1 MPNINRV
8 FTGGLN
14 LDDHPYR
21 LPENAYLDSLNITRD
36 SQGEGQD
43 GVVANILGNVSVS
56 NSLPSGTNKIIGGL
70 ADKLRNRYYFFNWNS
85 NGNNGIYYYSQDT
98 GVVTKILLS
107 KTDSG
112 GIDILNFNP
121 SYKIYGVNLIYRD
134 DIEGDLLYFNDGLN
148 EPRVINTVRT
158 YATWLEEYISVA
170 KAPPQMSPKVTYEN
184 DNEVTTIVTPVL
196 TGDKSID
203 QDLFTGGIQTD
214 FVSLDSI
221 TSDVFT
227 LGVGGQSL
235 TYTGAAATADF
246 DITFPFSYNFPSGT
260 ATVVL
265 TKNGTPIAAS
275 SQTVSAGFSGF
286 LYSKQF
292 SEALATN
299 DVLRLRVTI
308 TTPISY
314 PTQFFTCNSGSFEIS
329 TSITNQKVSVNN
341 LRNSL
346 FQFKYRFVF
355 ADFEKSVWSS
365 ASIVPLPNQ
374 DSLLLTE
381 DDITKNC
388 RISVSMSTGGI
399 DVAKI
404 ELAARQT
411 KDGVTSDYFLI
422 DSFDKDELS
431 IADNDIYTFNFYN
444 DGLYSTI
451 DIIESLLLQ
460 DYVPQKA
467 KAQEILNGN
476 TPIYGAITEGYDKV
490 STSLEM
496 STLQETD
503 GYFLDYCGLLFFAQV
518 SGLDS
523 GVSGT
528 QLKIHLYGTGTNAG
542 GNVSILDNAAAT
554 YIINAVDGT
563 GTNIGISYLN
573 TNIAPTVA
581 ALLASISTAL
591 QANGW
596 SEVSLDGN
604 ILTMSFAGGFTLYS
618 SGVKYYDRVGQPY
631 NTLFASAFDSGY
643 EYAIQYFDKRGRTNG
658 ALTNIAATFNTDQ
671 NDGVRFPQP
680 RLSISHRP
688 PTWARY
694 YQVLRSNNS
703 TYGNRLNWVTVSA
716 YSNTNNAT
724 DDNQF
729 AYLGIGNIEFYNRE
743 ISSRKG
749 VVSYTFQAGDR
760 VRLLS
765 RYNENAANVAIN
777 IVDYEVVGTEVNP
790 IIDGITR
797 FGTFVKIKYPTNDI
811 DSSMRFDGTAAYQ
824 NYEILL
830 YNYIKNTSTQEKPF
844 FEFGK
849 CFAIGNAGTNT
860 AYHIG
865 LNQTQS
871 TDLVVPA
878 LIDVVNGDL
887 FSRKRKVPIGT
898 QYYLQAGL
906 FEANV
911 PYISVPITVPA
922 SPVTVGTSY
931 RLATQI
937 KQAAGIG
944 VSDYPTNSATD
955 NLYQNNSAV
964 AVTVNFKASFSLT
977 ADLACKVQVVA
988 KLTNGSGVSVQPI
1001 STVFSMP
1008 SINTNYDFTFDGK
1021 VLVQPSNKLFVLL
1034 NLVGST
1040 VAAPFLKIGYFTL
1053 EFEVE
1058 KTAEIQ
1064 IEESSFSD
1072 VFALVTNSNGRVSVV
1087 DENAKQTYFP
1097 TLVRFGQSYQ
1107 ADTSVNGTNRFYP
1120 ENFDTYDR
1128 GFGDIQR
1135 FHVRDRY
1142 LKVYQKL
1149 KVGNVPVLTQI
1160 VKDVAGNPLQ
1170 ANTDQLINKIQYY
1183 SGDYGIGDSPCSLAW
1198 DNFADYFVDD
1208 FRGVVCRLS
1217 QDGISP
1223 ISIMYK
1229 TNSFFASKLKAYRDS
1244 LNNGIAASGQVY
1256 KGNPTVYGTFDA
1268 FTNKYIVALEEIN
1281 RYSDPSTL
1289 SFRQDPYTLSFDEV
1303 QNQWESFYSYHPEWL
1318 GTLNTLLLSF
1328 KNGGLWRHNNTVYC
1342 NFYGTQYDAS
1352 IEAVFNNG
1360 GNLKKTWISLAEF
1373 ANTVWDCP
1381 EISSQLNTYGTT
1393 PQSSRI
1399 PASNFKTLESNYHSN
1414 FLRDIN
1420 SSGGLANGSALK
1432 GNYLIIKFRKQ
1443 NASQF
1448 YYINLVSVNFI
1459 DSPLNKS

>member
-8 FTGGLN
+8 FNGGLN

-21 LPENAYLDSLNITRD
+21 LPEGAYLDGLNITRD

-56 NSLPSGTNKIIGGL
+56 NSLPSGTNKVIGGL

-85 NGNNGIYYYSQDT
+85 NGNHGIYYYSQDT

-158 YATWLEEYISVA
+158 YTKWLEEYISVA

-196 TGDKSID
+196 SGVKSNN
-203 QDLFTGGIQTD
+203 QDIFTGGVQTD
-214 FVSLDSI
+214 FVTINSI
-221 TSDVFT
+221 TSSVFT
-227 LGVGGQSL
+227 LGSGNTAL
-235 TYTGAAATADF
+235 TYTGAAASVDF
-246 DITFPFSYNFPSGT
+246 DLRFTFSYNFPSGT

-314 PTQFFTCNSGSFEIS
+314 PTQFFVCTSGIIKLS
-329 TSITNQKVSVNN
+329 TSVTNQKVSVNN

-346 FQFKYRFVF
+346 FQFKYRYVF

-388 RISVSMSTGGI
+388 RISVSMSTGGL
-399 DVAKI
+399 DVEKI
-404 ELAARQT
+404 ELSARQT
-411 KDGVTSDYFLI
+411 KDGVTSDWFLI
-422 DSFDKDELS
+422 DSFDKDKLT

-451 DIIESLLLQ
+451 DVIESLLLQ

-496 STLQETD
+496 STLQKAD
-503 GYFLDYCGLLFFAQV
+503 NYFLDYCGLLFFAQA

-523 GVSGT
+523 GVSAT
-528 QLKIHLYGTGTNAG
+528 QLKIYLYGTGTNAN
-542 GNVSILDNAAAT
+542 GNVTILDNAAAT
-554 YIINAVDGT
+554 YVINAVDSSNN
-563 GTNIGISYLN
+563 NIGINYLN
-573 TNIAPTVA
+573 TTLSLSVA
-581 ALLASISTAL
+581 SLLGSISTAL

-596 SEVSLDGN
+596 TQVSLSGN
-604 ILTMSFAGGFTLYS
+604 ILTMSFAGGFTLFS

-671 NDGVRFPQP
+671 NSGVRFPQP

-703 TYGNRLNWVTVSA
+703 TYGKRLSWVTGSA
-716 YSNTNNAT
+716 YSNINNAT
-724 DDNQF
+724 ADNQF

-743 ISSRKG
+743 ISSTQG
-749 VVSYTFQAGDR
+749 VVSYSFQAGDR
-760 VRLLS
+760 VRLLA
-765 RYNENAANVAIN
+765 RYNENAVKVAIN
-777 IVDYEVVGTEVNP
+777 IVDYEVAGTEVNP

-830 YNYIKNTSTQEKPF
+830 YNYIQNTSTQEKPF

-849 CFAIGNAGTNT
+849 CFAIGNAGTNN
-860 AYHIG
+860 AYHVG

-887 FSRKRKVPIGT
+887 FSRKRNVPIGS
-898 QYYLQAGL
+898 QYYFQAGL
-906 FEANV
+906 FESNV
-911 PYISVPITVPA
+911 PYITVPITVPS

-964 AVTVNFKASFSLT
+964 PVTVRFKASFSVN
-977 ADLACKVQVVA
+977 ADLASRIQVVA
-988 KLTNGSGVSVQPI
+988 KLTNSSGVSVQPI
-1001 STVFSMP
+1001 STQYSLP
-1008 SINTNYDFTFDGK
+1008 SVNTNYDFTFDGK
-1021 VLVQPSNKLFVLL
+1021 VLVQPNNKLFVLI
-1034 NLVGST
+1034 NLLGST
-1040 VAAPFLKIGYFTL
+1040 ALAPVLKISYFTL
-1053 EFEVE
+1053 EFQVE
-1058 KTAEIQ
+1058 QTAQ
-1064 IEESSFSD
+1064 IEIIENSFSD
-1072 VFALVTNSNGRVSVV
+1072 VFALITNSNGRVSVV
-1087 DENAKQTYFP
+1087 DENARQTYFP

-1107 ADTSVNGTNRFYP
+1107 ADTSVNGTNRFYA

-1183 SGDYGIGDSPCSLAW
+1183 SGDYGIGDCPCSLAW

-1217 QDGISP
+1217 QDGITP

-1229 TNSFFASKLKAYRDS
+1229 TNSFFVKNLKAYRDS
-1244 LNNGIAASGQVY
+1244 LNNGIAPTGQVY

-1281 RYSDPSTL
+1281 RYSDPNTL
-1289 SFRQDPYTLSFDEV
+1289 SFHQDPYTLAFDEV
-1303 QNQWESFYSYHPEWL
+1303 MNQWESFYSYHPEWL
-1318 GTLNTLLLSF
+1318 GVLNTLLLSF
-1328 KNGGLWRHNNTVYC
+1328 KNGGLWRHNSTTYC
-1342 NFYGTQYDAS
+1342 NFYGTQYDAY

-1360 GNLKKTWISLAEF
+1360 GNLKKTWISLTEF

-1393 PQSSRI
+1393 AQSSRI
-1399 PASNFKTLESNYHSN
+1399 PASNFKVLESNYHSN

-1420 SSGGLANGSALK
+1420 SSGGLANGNSLK
-1432 GNYLIIKFRKQ
+1432 GNYLTIKFRKQ

-1459 DSPLNKS
+1459 DSPLNKQ